1 MLEKRSHECR
11 VSLKPSAREDV
22 PAERTWLEKRT
33 LLGRREAVELRV
45 GALQGRRDSFPVFLF
60 YLGLCATACGRRLWG
75 LMYNCVSVAVCRVGR
90 SYFFCIVFVC
100 L

>member
-33 LLGRREAVELRV
+33 LLERREAVELRV
-45 GALQGRRDSFPVFLF
+45 DALQGSRDSFPVLFLF
-60 YLGLCATACGRRLWG
+60 GFMCKCLWEGACRGYSR
-75 LMYNCVSVAVCRVGR
+75 
-90 SYFFCIVFVC
+90 IV
-100 L
+100 